1 MHKFC
6 SLSLS
11 LEFIISIL
19 GLGIFDEVSVSSR
32 SFNQVSVLKVT
43 VSTASLCASHRC
55 SGRQIFGGAKDFC
68 PNSPKLARK
77 KLKKVTSKNKLCMC
91 FWEPFFQI
99 KEGWAPFAHIFRG
112 LLRFSRIL
120 RRFSAI
126 LLGFME
132 CSSDFYQIKTL
143 GVLLHTLH
151 PSLLHHWC
159 ECHRVAVKQRRY
171 AAAVADRVACWNLLL
186 HKNCSQ
192 ETTQKLRMCIKYA
205 RKLSFL
211 LCGGCMYNYWV
222 QNRYGF
228 VINTPELPINDEAR
242 NDAPIASTSAGCIS
256 AHPWSPHQ
264 KTKRETIVMFKKS
277 ATSSKLK

>member
-159 ECHRVAVKQRRY
+159 ECHRVAVKQRMY
-171 AAAVADRVACWNLLL
+171 AAAVADTQGCLLKLAIAQALFTRNYAKIENVHQIRKKTFVFIMWRLYVQLLGAEQIRACDQYTWTAN
-186 HKNCSQ
+186 
-192 ETTQKLRMCIKYA
+192 
-205 RKLSFL
+205 
-211 LCGGCMYNYWV
+211 
-222 QNRYGF
+222 
-228 VINTPELPINDEAR
+228 
-242 NDAPIASTSAGCIS
+242 
-256 AHPWSPHQ
+256 
-264 KTKRETIVMFKKS
+264 
-277 ATSSKLK
+277 